1 MNIVVIAHRRK
12 VSLVFNKNKN
22 KAKREFEEACLAHLD
37 ALYAS
42 AVKLTR
48 SNADAEELVQDTYL
62 KAFRFAHKFEWGT
75 NLKAW
80 LFRIQSNTFINDYR
94 HRGHERKYIERA
106 ATESIYDQVL
116 DSESRAYAA
125 NPETHIFNAFLK
137 QEMDRALDI
146 LPDDFKTVIVLADIQ
161 GFSYKEV
168 ADIIGCP
175 IGTVMSRLHRGRRI
189 LQRELVDFAVDVGI
203 SAKKDMEEAENDAG
217 LASLAEFRTKK
228 KSEG

>member
-1 MNIVVIAHRRK
+1 VIG
-12 VSLVFNKNKN
+12 SEKN
-22 KAKREFEEACLAHLD
+22 KAKREFEEACLTHID

-42 AVKLTR
+42 ALKLTR
-48 SNADAEELVQDTYL
+48 STADADELVQDTFL

-94 HRGHERKYIERA
+94 HRGHERKYFERA

-116 DSESRAYAA
+116 DSEAKAYAA
-125 NPETHIFNAFLK
+125 NPETHMFNAFLK
-137 QEMDRALDI
+137 QELDRAVES
-146 LPDDFKTVIVLADIQ
+146 LPDDFKIVVLLTDVQ

-189 LQRELVDFAVDVGI
+189 LQRELVDFAVD
-203 SAKKDMEEAENDAG
+203 AG
-217 LASLAEFRTKK
+217 LSTRADSETKDIRESKPIRETPADLADFRNKK